1 MSGLH
6 VFPAEESQSG
16 FSGPCLYGPGEE
28 EDFAEVRGQPTLLEC
43 FLQLFLAGFPGP
55 GPLSCR
61 LSEP

>member
-6 VFPAEESQSG
+6 VFPAEESLS
-16 FSGPCLYGPGEE
+16 GPGEE
-28 EDFAEVRGQPTLLEC
+28 EGFAEAGGQPTLLEC

-55 GPLSCR
+55 GPLSCP